1 VPGVAPDPIRVCL
14 MIEGQEDVGWD
25 EWQAV
30 AAACERGGFDAL
42 FRSDHYVSV
51 EDRRERGS
59 LDAWGTICGLAA
71 ATSRIRLGTLVSPV
85 TFRHPSV
92 LAKLAV
98 TADHISGG
106 GRIEL
111 GMGAGWWEVEHRLY
125 GFPFPPTGDR
135 VRILAEQL
143 EIVRREWRDKR
154 FSFEG
159 THYRIEA
166 LDALP
171 KPLDTPRL
179 ILGGRAGPRSAELA
193 ARWADE
199 YNTVFATPEECA
211 SRRRAI
217 GEAAE
222 KIGRD
227 PAALAFSL
235 MTGCIVGSD
244 AGEVRERARR
254 LAEWREG
261 PGANPDEFLAVVPES
276 WVVGDVGQVTD
287 QLRELHAAGVDR
299 VMLQDLLFKDIE
311 MIDLIGRE
319 VIPALR

>member
-1 VPGVAPDPIRVCL
+1 MAPDPIRVGL
-14 MIEGQEDVGWD
+14 MIEGQEDVGWED
-25 EWQAV
+25 WQAV
-30 AAACERGGFDAL
+30 AEACERGGFDAL

-71 ATSRIRLGTLVSPV
+71 TTSRIRLGTLVSPV

-106 GRIEL
+106 SRIEL

-125 GFPFPPTGDR
+125 GFPFPTTGDR
-135 VRILAEQL
+135 IRILAEQL
-143 EIVRREWRDKR
+143 EIVRREWRDER
-154 FSFEG
+154 FSFDG
-159 THYRIEA
+159 THYRIEE
-166 LDALP
+166 LDAVP
-171 KPLDTPRL
+171 KPLRQPRL
-179 ILGGRAGPRSAELA
+179 IIGGRAGPQSAELA

-222 KIGRD
+222 RIGRD
-227 PAALAFSL
+227 PAELAFSL

-244 AGEVRERARR
+244 AAEVRERARR
-254 LAEWREG
+254 LAESREG
-261 PGANPDEFLAVVPES
+261 PGANPDEFLAAVPES
-276 WVVGDVGQVTD
+276 WVAGDVGQVTE
-287 QLRELHAAGVDR
+287 QLRQLHAAGVDR

-311 MIDLIGRE
+311 MIDLIARE
-319 VIPALR
+319 VIPALG

>member
-1 VPGVAPDPIRVCL
+1 MAPELIRVGL

-25 EWQAV
+25 DWQAL
-30 AAACERGGFDAL
+30 AEACERGGFDAL
-42 FRSDHYVSV
+42 LRSDHYVSV

-71 ATSRIRLGTLVSPV
+71 TTSRIRLGTLVSPV

-106 GRIEL
+106 SRIEL

-125 GFPFPPTGDR
+125 GFPFPTTGDR
-135 VRILAEQL
+135 IRILAEQL
-143 EIVRREWRDKR
+143 EIVRREWRDER
-154 FSFEG
+154 FSFDG
-159 THYRIEA
+159 THYRIEE
-166 LDALP
+166 LDAVP
-171 KPLDTPRL
+171 KPLRQPRL
-179 ILGGRAGPRSAELA
+179 IIGGRAGPQSAELA

-222 KIGRD
+222 RIGRD
-227 PAALAFSL
+227 PAELAFSL

-244 AGEVRERARR
+244 AAEVRERARR
-254 LAEWREG
+254 LAESREG
-261 PGANPDEFLAVVPES
+261 PGANPDEFLAAVPES
-276 WVVGDVGQVTD
+276 WVAGDVGQVTE
-287 QLRELHAAGVDR
+287 QLRQLHAAGVDR

-311 MIDLIGRE
+311 MIDLIARE
-319 VIPALR
+319 VIPA